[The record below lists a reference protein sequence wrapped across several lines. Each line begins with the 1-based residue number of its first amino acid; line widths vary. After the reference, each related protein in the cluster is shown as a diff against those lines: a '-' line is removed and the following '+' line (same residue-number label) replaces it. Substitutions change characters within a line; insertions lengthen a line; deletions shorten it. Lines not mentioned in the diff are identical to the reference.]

1 MMIRKSPRVLFAWL
15 AIACLGGAMVAQ
27 AEEPPAPP
35 GCHWQPIPKVKV
47 YLPVP
52 DGWTFR
58 TIGEGED
65 ASYEVL
71 PAGPAFKATPEARFK
86 LSVSRKKPE
95 EAVALARGFVQSI
108 SSGSSESAPIEEH
121 TVSVMRTFA
130 TVARYAP
137 GIAGVPSQYIAV
149 SADANSSTGAV
160 YTIRF
165 AIPESEWQSVWAQ
178 GVLLFSWM
186 RLDDEF

>member
-1 MMIRKSPRVLFAWL
+1 MIPKSPRVLFAWL
-15 AIACLGGAMVAQ
+15 AIACLGGAMVAK

-71 PAGPAFKATPEARFK
+71 PAGPAFRATPEARFK

-95 EAVALARGFVQSI
+95 EVVALARGFVQSI
-108 SSGSSESAPIEEH
+108 SSGSSESEPIQEN
-121 TVSVMRTFA
+121 TVSVVRSFA
-130 TVARYAP
+130 TIAHYAP
-137 GIAGVPSQYIAV
+137 DIAGVPRQYVAAAA
-149 SADANSSTGAV
+149 SANNSTGAL

-165 AIPESEWQSVWAQ
+165 DIPESEWESVWVQ
-178 GVLLFSWM
+178 GVWLFSAM

>member
-1 MMIRKSPRVLFAWL
+1 
-15 AIACLGGAMVAQ
+15 MVAK

-47 YLPVP
+47 YLAVP

-71 PAGPAFKATPEARFK
+71 PAGPAFKTTPEARFK
-86 LSVSRKKPE
+86 LSVSRKKPD

-108 SSGSSESAPIEEH
+108 SSGSSESAPIQEN
-121 TVSVMRTFA
+121 TVSVIKTFA

-137 GIAGVPSQYIAV
+137 SIAGVPRQYVAA
-149 SADANSSTGAV
+149 SAAANNSTGAL

-165 AIPESEWQSVWAQ
+165 DIPESEWQSVWAQ
-178 GVLLFSWM
+178 GVLVFSGM